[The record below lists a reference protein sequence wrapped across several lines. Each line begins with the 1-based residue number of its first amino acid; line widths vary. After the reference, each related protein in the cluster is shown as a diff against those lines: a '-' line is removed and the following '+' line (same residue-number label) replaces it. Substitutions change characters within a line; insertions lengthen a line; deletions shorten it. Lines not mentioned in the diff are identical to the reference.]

1 MKKDSFPF
9 NNSALKGFRALICGA
24 SKGIGRSISKSM
36 AKVGADVIIC
46 SRSKEVLDEL
56 CDELMNIGANSAKS
70 LALDLENIEEV
81 KKSIS
86 ELLNEGPI
94 HILINNASG
103 PPGGPLLN
111 VELSEF
117 EPAFK
122 RHLHAAHTITRMLVP
137 GMEESGMGRIV
148 NIISTSVTEVISDAL
163 ISPGPF
169 ASKINFLDPSAE
181 DFNANDFTFKTIS
194 VTSSLTPLID
204 VNSCKTPSIWIDV
217 TAAPLIEDN
226 KILLNELPSVKP

>member
-94 HILINNASG
+94 HI
-103 PPGGPLLN
+103 
-111 VELSEF
+111 
-117 EPAFK
+117 
-122 RHLHAAHTITRMLVP
+122 M
-137 GMEESGMGRIV
+137 
-148 NIISTSVTEVISDAL
+148 L
-163 ISPGPF
+163 ISF
-169 ASKINFLDPSAE
+169 I
-181 DFNANDFTFKTIS
+181 
-194 VTSSLTPLID
+194 
-204 VNSCKTPSIWIDV
+204 C
-217 TAAPLIEDN
+217 
-226 KILLNELPSVKP
+226 